1 MKKAIAIATLV
12 SLLIILLKKLTKGEK
27 TTIGKISDKPAK
39 VRIVYSKKLKPEDR
53 PKIASASD
61 AVRILRE
68 IWSSQIEVREE
79 FVVLLLDRSN
89 RVLGYHLLSK
99 GGMTAT
105 VVDTRLIF
113 AVAIESLATSIILAH
128 NHPSGNLKA
137 SEADIA
143 ITQKIKKAGK
153 IQDIELLDH
162 IILTRDGH
170 LSFLEN
176 LLL

>member
-1 MKKAIAIATLV
+1 MKKTISIGVVV
-12 SLLIILLKKLTKGEK
+12 SLLLVLLRKITKGRRNPL
-27 TTIGKISDKPAK
+27 GKVTDKPAK

-53 PKIASASD
+53 PKISSAQD

-113 AVAIESLATSIILAH
+113 AVALESLATSIILAH
-128 NHPSGNLKA
+128 NHPSGAPRSVPTNC
-137 SEADIA
+137 I
-143 ITQKIKKAGK
+143 
-153 IQDIELLDH
+153 
-162 IILTRDGH
+162 
-170 LSFLEN
+170 N
-176 LLL
+176 